1 MSTTVYQPQF
11 VAMQLSFSTADIE
24 KSVFYSTEYTPIKVN
39 EPTGNIMMLAVNG
52 ELFVLEE
59 STPQRSIPLTEESGL
74 FRIIGL
80 DQQA

>member
-11 VAMQLSFSTADIE
+11 IAMQLSFSTADIE
-24 KSVFYSTEYTPIKVN
+24 KSVFYTTEYTPIKAN
-39 EPTGNIMMLAVNG
+39 EPIGNIMMLAVNG

-59 STPQRSIPLTEESGL
+59 ATPQQSIPLTEESGL
-74 FRIIGL
+74 FRIMGL

>member
-1 MSTTVYQPQF
+1 MSTTVHQPQF

-24 KSVFYSTEYTPIKVN
+24 KSVFYTAEHVPIKTS
-39 EPTGNIMMLAVNG
+39 EPTGNIKLLAVNG

-59 STPQRSIPLTEESGL
+59 APPQQSVPLTEESGL
-74 FRIIGL
+74 FRIMDL